1 MERQRHSDRQL
12 GIEVLQGEGAHQ
24 EPTSTRMT
32 LAAEFIEG
40 GSVAEHGAVSLGRG
54 SQRLEPNGQVDV
66 FPARQPELARYLDR
80 AVWA

>member
-1 MERQRHSDRQL
+1 
-12 GIEVLQGEGAHQ
+12 
-24 EPTSTRMT
+24 MT